1 MEDGAMKSQML
12 RKSKHIVSRVIGDET
27 VLLPMYKNSD
37 EINCIYT
44 LNKAAAWIWDNID
57 GKTTVEQLFCR
68 ASQEFDAAEAEA
80 NRKLLKVLGE
90 LKSIKA
96 VI

>member
-1 MEDGAMKSQML
+1 MKSQIL
-12 RKSKHIVSRVIGDET
+12 RKSRNIVSRVIGDET

-57 GKTTVEQLFCR
+57 GKTTVEQLCCR
-68 ASQEFDAAEAEA
+68 VPKEFDAAETDA
-80 NRKLLKVLGE
+80 NRKLLKILGE

>member
-1 MEDGAMKSQML
+1 MKSPTP
-12 RKSKHIVSRVIGDET
+12 RKSKNIVSRAIGDET

-57 GKTTVEQLFCR
+57 GKTTVEQLCCR
-68 ASQEFDAAEAEA
+68 SAKEFGVPEPEA
-80 NRKLLKVLGE
+80 RPKLLHVLEE
-90 LKSIKA
+90 LKGIKA
-96 VI
+96 II